1 MAPRTLTA
9 LGVLG
14 DFVAVAGTAVGIAST
29 SEALLAATIIVI
41 GNLGLIG
48 CTGVAYRGRVRS
60 DAKRGD
66 VA

>member
-1 MAPRTLTA
+1 MAI
-9 LGVLG
+9 
-14 DFVAVAGTAVGIAST
+14 GIAST
-29 SEALLAATIIVI
+29 SGALLAAIIVL

-60 DAKRGD
+60 DAQRGD

>member
-9 LGVLG
+9 LGALG
-14 DFVAVAGTAVGIAST
+14 DFVAVAGMAIGIAST
-29 SEALLAATIIVI
+29 SGALLAAIIVL

>member
-14 DFVAVAGTAVGIAST
+14 DFVAVAGMAAGIALT
-29 SEALLAATIIVI
+29 SGALLAVIIVL
-41 GNLGLIG
+41 GNVGLIG
-48 CTGVAYRGRVRS
+48 CTGVAYRGRVRR
-60 DAKRGD
+60 DAECGD